1 MSRTL
6 QIKTPMLNLDFN
18 LNSTLIFTGG
28 NVSYKREILNAF
40 LQSATKYSEDINRV
54 LFPSANKVIFEGAE
68 VTNRNTDIIYL
79 DQYYSLYKELVLKKS
94 YYFYEELLEVSN
106 RIDIVDRV
114 ERINDEMSL
123 FEFQMNEAL
132 KEDYPEL
139 AISLSYISQET
150 LIKKFTSL
158 DLNSDISNPRNTI
171 ETFANLISR
180 VIQRS
185 GSRIWIVLDGIN
197 RHLEIKD
204 FQFLFE
210 SLEKIAEETQ
220 RLNLFLFN
228 VDEALA
234 HLDIVTEDCIVTYA
248 QEVQQFLPLDEVK
261 QSIERHYPDDF
272 QMEENVLKQRVLS
285 VLPYIGYQGK
295 VSIDSKN
302 MIILVVLKELLG
314 DRGKI
319 ETSIEP
325 LSNLEKLFLEDHI
338 K

>member
-18 LNSTLIFTGG
+18 LNSTLVFIGG

-40 LQSATKYSEDINRV
+40 LQSATKYSDDINRD

-171 ETFANLISR
+171 ETFVNLISR

-185 GSRIWIVLDGIN
+185 GIRIWIVLDGIN

-204 FQFLFE
+204 YLFLYE
-210 SLEKIAEETQ
+210 SLEKIAVETQ

-228 VDEALA
+228 VDDALE
-234 HLDIVTEDCIVTYA
+234 HLDIVTEDCIVIYD
-248 QEVQQFLPLDEVK
+248 EVQQFLPIGEVK

-285 VLPYIGYQGK
+285 LLPYIGYQGK

-314 DRGKI
+314 DRRKI